1 MIFKYTL
8 VFIKC
13 EDEILL
19 INREKPSWMGRWN
32 GIGGRIEDGETP
44 DECAKRELFE
54 ETGMVVDD
62 LQCLAKVG
70 WIISDDYETL
80 GGMYCYLGEIDHSK
94 KIHTPVKT
102 DEGIIDWKKIS
113 WIMDEENTGI
123 PDNIPTFLPGM
134 LVGDYKTYLCK
145 YLHKFDLLGETIE
158 HSLEFPDIKIK

>member
-80 GGMYCYLGEIDHSK
+80 GGMYCYLGKLI
-94 KIHTPVKT
+94 TVKN
-102 DEGIIDWKKIS
+102 S
-113 WIMDEENTGI
+113 YTGK
-123 PDNIPTFLPGM
+123 NR
-134 LVGDYKTYLCK
+134 
-145 YLHKFDLLGETIE
+145 
-158 HSLEFPDIKIK
+158 